1 MGHNIVYRRHDQAR
15 EVIPGSGIFTPNA
28 SYELMKISQKQRVPD
43 DRVEPERNPAYATLS
58 NVTSS
63 RP

>member
-1 MGHNIVYRRHDQAR
+1 M
-15 EVIPGSGIFTPNA
+15 IPGSGILTPNA

-58 NVTSS
+58 NMTSS